1 MTVRAGPSIV
11 YTEQYDQA
19 TPIVTNTGFA
29 IIGPLGILF
38 PTDAAY
44 RLRDGLPPVITPIE
58 ADLVPGFG
66 VAFGTSALNQILGGW
81 TISTIIEARTGLSF
95 FRLLRQCQ
103 SGLPHR
109 RTCESRYQRTS
120 QCEFNLAG

>member
-1 MTVRAGPSIV
+1 MQGEAVGIPIILYTTTLSPVLASPIERPMTVRAGPSIV

-44 RLRDGLPPVITPIE
+44 RLRGGLPPVITPIE

-81 TISTIIEARTGLSF
+81 TISTIIEARTGPLFSV
-95 FRLLRQCQ
+95 
-103 SGLPHR
+103 
-109 RTCESRYQRTS
+109 Y
-120 QCEFNLAG
+120 